1 MRVPDWLLRHRVTI
15 EPYRGDTA
23 YGPSYGPPVAD
34 VRALVSATVRQVRR
48 ATDGRETTSTAQ
60 VITAPGL
67 TCPPG
72 SRLTLPGGRVTTAL
86 STAEHAAPGLPVP
99 ACTEVICE

>member
-1 MRVPDWLLRHRVTI
+1 MSVPDFLLRHRLRI
-15 EPYRGDTA
+15 EPYLGESA
-23 YGPSYGPPVAD
+23 YGPRYGDPVED
-34 VRALVSATVRQVRR
+34 VHALVAETVRIMR
-48 ATDGRETTSTAQ
+48 APDGREVASTAQ

-86 STAEHAAPGLPVP
+86 TIAHHTAPGLPVP
-99 ACTEVICE
+99 ACTEVNCE

>member
-1 MRVPDWLLRHRVTI
+1 MVSVPDFLLRHRVRI
-15 EPYRGDTA
+15 EPYLGESA
-23 YGPSYGPPVAD
+23 YGPRYGDPVED
-34 VRALVSATVRQVRR
+34 VRALVAETVRMVR
-48 ATDGRETTSTAQ
+48 APDGREVTSTAQ

-86 STAEHAAPGLPVP
+86 TVAHNTAPGLPVP
-99 ACTEVICE
+99 ACTEVSCE